1 MSGLDRHISQSIGVA
16 LLVGCGAVSA
26 YQSTQGYS
34 GLLLVPNAQ
43 VQHRHAVDAQINN
56 QIESEAPTRTTEV
69 QNLIFSVGFLPRF
82 ELSGRVATVDG
93 TTGPRI
99 RNDLSGSAKLQ
110 LLKDWHGFSFA
121 VGASDF
127 GGEAQNYESRYAVAD
142 WAPVKQLRITVG
154 AGAGDRLDGPF
165 GGLEWAP
172 LSWLHLLGDYDGE
185 NLNGGLRLLAP
196 PYRGM
201 QAYVMAA
208 TQPDVGVAQEDDVM
222 LAGGITFTFGTPHS
236 RRPPPPPP
244 AQRPAALPS
253 DLPQVTV
260 DSSLQGWS
268 SHEAFLEPC
277 IPGRAGVEV
286 EEQRYGIP
294 VRQARMDCAENR
306 PAEARWRSQRLSDF
320 NPVSR
325 RNWHNAGLQLRVDP
339 ALNTA
344 VATEY
349 GVFDYSLALQSSA
362 RLQLPA
368 GLALYVTHTDP
379 LTESEDYRPGRI
391 YARGR
396 FRSETQEVIGQ
407 WFAHPLPGVFLMAAG
422 GRMRI
427 LGEDNDVSLGE
438 IALHSPGGAHQLHGA
453 AGEFTSRDPAT
464 AFITRDYHQVGYRY
478 FWFKQDLSITV
489 QRGCYLLDDCG
500 HSLYVERFMG
510 HVSFTAF
517 YRRMSSDEQVGGFGI
532 SLPLTTRKQWVM
544 GPVRAGGNPAFNY
557 RLFTTIN
564 PPNGRNTL
572 RPNFMVE
579 PRLRYD
585 LRRHLL
591 DRDRAQPGYWPT
603 APGS

>member
-1 MSGLDRHISQSIGVA
+1 MTPIRSAPYLLGFAMLA
-16 LLVGCGAVSA
+16 LSPALSA
-26 YQSTQGYS
+26 FQSTQGYS

-43 VQHRHAVDAQINN
+43 VQGRHSVDAQINN
-56 QIESEAPTRTTEV
+56 QVESEAPRAASEV
-69 QNLIFSVGFLPRF
+69 QNLTFSLGFLPRF
-82 ELSGRVATVDG
+82 ELSGRIATVDSLQRS
-93 TTGPRI
+93 RI

-110 LLKDWHGFSFA
+110 LVQNWHGFSLA
-121 VGASDF
+121 LGASDF

-142 WAPVKQLRITVG
+142 WAPLKQLRITVG

-165 GGLEWAP
+165 GGIEWSP

-185 NLNGGLRLLAP
+185 NVNGGIRLLAP

-201 QAYVMAA
+201 QAYVIAGS
-208 TQPDVGVAQEDDVM
+208 QPDVGPDQAEDVM
-222 LAGGITFTFGTPHS
+222 LAGGIRFTFGTPHTA
-236 RRPPPPPP
+236 RPAPPPPT
-244 AQRPAALPS
+244 QRPATLPTDLPS
-253 DLPQVTV
+253 VSV
-260 DSSLQGWS
+260 DSSLYGWS

-277 IPGRAGVEV
+277 IDGRAGVDV
-286 EEQRYGIP
+286 EERRYGIP
-294 VRQARMDCAENR
+294 VRQARMDCGEQR
-306 PAEARWRSQRLSDF
+306 PASARWQPQQLRDLNPLSA
-320 NPVSR
+320 

-344 VATEY
+344 VATEF

-379 LTESEDYRPGRI
+379 LTESEDYRDGRV
-391 YARGR
+391 YARSR

-427 LGEDNDVSLGE
+427 NNEDNDVSLGE
-438 IALHSPGGAHQLHGA
+438 VAVHSPGGAHQLHGA
-453 AGEFTSRDPAT
+453 VGEFTSRDPGT

-478 FWFKQDLSITV
+478 FWFSQDLSITV
-489 QRGCYLLDDCG
+489 QRGCYLFDDCG
-500 HSLYVERFMG
+500 NSLYIERFMG
-510 HVSFTAF
+510 NVSFTAF
-517 YRRMSSDEQVGGFGI
+517 YRRASADEQIGGFGI
-532 SLPLTTRKQWVM
+532 SFPFTTRKQFVM
-544 GPVRAGGNPAFNY
+544 GPVRAGGNPAFAY

-564 PPNGRNTL
+564 PPNGKNEL
-572 RPNFMVE
+572 RPNFLSE

-591 DRDRAQPGYWPT
+591 DRDRALPGYWPT